1 MPWKV
6 EGTGLHY
13 CRCNENYLNITTI
26 VMGAFYANLGPFL
39 TNKIPPPAK
48 FFGL

>member
-6 EGTGLHY
+6 EGLGLHY

-26 VMGAFYANLGPFL
+26 VMGAFYANLGPSAINEI
-39 TNKIPPPAK
+39 TKHPII
-48 FFGL
+48 FGL